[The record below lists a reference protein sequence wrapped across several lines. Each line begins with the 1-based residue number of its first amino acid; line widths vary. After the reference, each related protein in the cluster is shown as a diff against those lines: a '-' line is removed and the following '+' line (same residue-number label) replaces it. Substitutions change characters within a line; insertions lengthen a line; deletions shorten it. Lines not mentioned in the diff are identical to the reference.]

1 MSSLLRRH
9 SLRLRLSITQTQ
21 TITRPTPLPSL
32 LTAANTTTPRRAYAS
47 SNKKAKHGQKGD
59 NESTLHT
66 HHASKRAR
74 APIATTSLTPGS
86 QQTLNDPTAREEFA
100 RADAKM
106 AGCVEWLRREVSQL
120 EARASGRV
128 TPQLLAP
135 VRVSVSSVGPSAASS
150 AASASSEAKKG
161 ARLEELATVGVR
173 DGTTLIVTVF
183 DPHNLKHVED
193 ALYDAKIQGV
203 IPQRVDERTLRV
215 PIPKPTVEARL
226 AAYSSASM
234 LAEDARVQ
242 IRRQH
247 QASLK
252 KGKYSRHSSEYHEF
266 QKLQDRHIAE
276 VDTVLAHIKRSTG
289 AR

>member
-1 MSSLLRRH
+1 MSSLLRHH
-9 SLRLRLSITQTQ
+9 SLRLRLRTRLHLSIAQTQ

-32 LTAANTTTPRRAYAS
+32 LSTTTATRRAYA
-47 SNKKAKHGQKGD
+47 SNKKAKHGQKGND
-59 NESTLHT
+59 ESTLHT
-66 HHASKRAR
+66 HHAPSKRAR

-86 QQTLNDPTAREEFA
+86 QQTLTDPAAREEFA

-135 VRVSVSSVGPSAASS
+135 VRVSVSSVGPSAAS

-183 DPHNLKHVED
+183 DPQVSVVL
-193 ALYDAKIQGV
+193 LLLLC
-203 IPQRVDERTLRV
+203 PSCRVMLFLSSECYVVHV
-215 PIPKPTVEARL
+215 PI
-226 AAYSSASM
+226 
-234 LAEDARVQ
+234 
-242 IRRQH
+242 
-247 QASLK
+247 
-252 KGKYSRHSSEYHEF
+252 
-266 QKLQDRHIAE
+266 
-276 VDTVLAHIKRSTG
+276 
-289 AR
+289 

>member
-1 MSSLLRRH
+1 MSSLLRHH
-9 SLRLRLSITQTQ
+9 SLRQCLRLHLSIAQTQ
-21 TITRPTPLPSL
+21 TITRTRPTPLPFL
-32 LTAANTTTPRRAYAS
+32 PTTTTTTTTTTPRRTYAS
-47 SNKKAKHGQKGD
+47 N
-59 NESTLHT
+59 
-66 HHASKRAR
+66 SKRAAR
-74 APIATTSLTPGS
+74 APIATASLTPGS
-86 QQTLNDPTAREEFA
+86 QQTLDDPTAREEYA

-106 AGCVEWLRREVSQL
+106 ASCVEWLRREVSQL

-135 VRVSVSSVGPSAASS
+135 VRVSVSSVGPSAS
-150 AASASSEAKKG
+150 ASASEAETKKS

-183 DPHNLKHVED
+183 DPQNLKHVQD

-203 IPQRVDERTLRV
+203 IPQRVDECTLRI

-226 AAYSSASM
+226 AAYSDSSK

-252 KGKYSRHSSEYHEF
+252 KRKYSRHSTEHHEF

-276 VDTVLAHIKRSTG
+276 VDTVLAHVKRSTG

>member
-183 DPHNLKHVED
+183 DPHVSVVVL
-193 ALYDAKIQGV
+193 LLLLLFC
-203 IPQRVDERTLRV
+203 PLSCRVDAVSFPPNATSFTRSYTISGRVHWLTVRTAFWLL
-215 PIPKPTVEARL
+215 VEFEAC
-226 AAYSSASM
+226 
-234 LAEDARVQ
+234 
-242 IRRQH
+242 
-247 QASLK
+247 
-252 KGKYSRHSSEYHEF
+252 
-266 QKLQDRHIAE
+266 
-276 VDTVLAHIKRSTG
+276 
-289 AR
+289 

>member
-1 MSSLLRRH
+1 MSSLLRHH
-9 SLRLRLSITQTQ
+9 SLRVRIRLVHLSLAQTQ
-21 TITRPTPLPSL
+21 TT
-32 LTAANTTTPRRAYAS
+32 
-47 SNKKAKHGQKGD
+47 KHGQKKVNNNNNTD
-59 NESTLHT
+59 ETESTLHT
-66 HHASKRAR
+66 HASSSSKRAAR
-74 APIATTSLTPGS
+74 APITTESLTPGS
-86 QQTLNDPTAREEFA
+86 QQTITDPTAREEFG

-106 AGCVEWLRREVSQL
+106 SSRVEWLRREVSQL

-135 VRVSVSSVGPSAASS
+135 VRVSVSMGPPS
-150 AASASSEAKKG
+150 AASASASSASEAKKEK
-161 ARLEELATVGVR
+161 ARLEEVATVGVR

-183 DPHNLKHVED
+183 DPQNLKPVQD

-203 IPQRVDERTLRV
+203 IPQRVDERTLRI
-215 PIPKPTVEARL
+215 PIPKPTVEARQ
-226 AAYSSASM
+226 AAYSNASK

-252 KGKYSRHSSEYHEF
+252 KGKYPRHSTEYHEF
-266 QKLQDRHIAE
+266 QKLQERHVAE
-276 VDTVLAHIKRSTG
+276 VDTVLARMKRSTG